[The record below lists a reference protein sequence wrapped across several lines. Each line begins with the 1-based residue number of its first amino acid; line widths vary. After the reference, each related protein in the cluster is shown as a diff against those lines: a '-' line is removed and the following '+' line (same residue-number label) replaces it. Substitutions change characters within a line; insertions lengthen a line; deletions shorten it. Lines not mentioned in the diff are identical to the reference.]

1 MATIAF
7 LHAHPDDEAI
17 FTGGT
22 MVRLAEAGH
31 RVVLVVATGGELGL
45 LDRPAGDDDGV
56 GAGAGGGAAGSV
68 DRLGA
73 LRRAEADAA
82 AGLLGVHA
90 LHFLHHL
97 DSGMEGDAAN
107 DVAGSFWSTPVETAA
122 APLAELLRSERVDTL
137 VVYDP
142 HGIYGHPDH
151 VQGHRVGVRAAELAG
166 VPSLYEMTV
175 DREYLHFVET
185 HLVEEAALAGDLG
198 LARSGIGYSSV
209 EIDLTIDVRA
219 QVAAK
224 RAAMAAH
231 ASQLPEAAPV
241 FLLDDRRFAEVY
253 GWEWYVRRG
262 APGVLEDLA

>member
-1 MATIAF
+1 MSTIAF

-22 MVRLAEAGH
+22 MARLVADGH
-31 RVVLVVATGGELGL
+31 RVVLVLATGGELG
-45 LDRPAGDDDGV
+45 RPGDPARDSAQGS
-56 GAGAGGGAAGSV
+56 AQAAATDEDVS
-68 DRLGA
+68 LGA
-73 LRRAEADAA
+73 RRREEAEAAA
-82 AGLLGVHA
+82 ALLGVHE
-90 LHFLHHL
+90 LVFLHHL

-107 DVAGSFWSTPVETAA
+107 DHPDAFWRADVDAA
-122 APLAELLRSERVDTL
+122 AGELAQILRRAAVDTL

-151 VQGHRVGVRAAELAG
+151 VQGHRVGLRAAEL
-166 VPSLYEMTV
+166 VDLDSVYEMTV

-209 EIDLTIDVRA
+209 EIDLVVDVRPHL
-219 QVAAK
+219 AAK

-231 ASQLPEAAPV
+231 ASQLPEVAPV
-241 FLLDDRRFAEVY
+241 FLLDDARFAEVY

-262 APGVLEDLA
+262 RPGALDELT